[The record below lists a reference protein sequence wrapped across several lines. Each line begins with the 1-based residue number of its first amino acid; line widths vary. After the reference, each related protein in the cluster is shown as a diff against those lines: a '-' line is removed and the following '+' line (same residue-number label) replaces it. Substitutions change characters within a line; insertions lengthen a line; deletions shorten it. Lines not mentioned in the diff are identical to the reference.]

1 MNEFGFVPFS
11 FSVNVTNEAPTFSV
25 NSMKDKQVPFGY
37 IDTYSLPNVID
48 REK

>member
-11 FSVNVTNEAPTFSV
+11 FSVNVTNEAPKFSE
-25 NSMKDKQVPFGY
+25 NSLKDKQVPFGY
-37 IDTYSLPNVID
+37 IDTYLLPNVID